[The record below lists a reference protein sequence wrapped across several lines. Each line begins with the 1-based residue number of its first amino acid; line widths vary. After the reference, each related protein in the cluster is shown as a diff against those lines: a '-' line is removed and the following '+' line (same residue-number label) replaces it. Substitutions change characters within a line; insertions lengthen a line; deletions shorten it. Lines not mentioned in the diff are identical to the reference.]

1 MRIST
6 LVLVGVTLGL
16 LVGLATTHSHA
27 QTSSITGPILGF
39 VPETSSSSVRPILGI
54 PDASLLGEPLG
65 FGSEVRM
72 VAISPKQDFGVA
84 VRKEDAQFVLIP
96 FRENLEM
103 IPIFGTATEDSLIA
117 ISPTGSAVAQLDS
130 DSRRVRFMTGSTE
143 FDVSMVPGRITQ
155 LGISDD
161 AAVALL
167 KSTAEDGD
175 SLWVVDASNAPR
187 QIALDRPG
195 AFAFFPKR
203 RDVAAIEESNKSV
216 VVIRNVDAD
225 ATRIPLFSAN
235 ETIATLSSVA
245 ALDDARQVVVADG
258 NIGIVAV
265 VDVETGMASYTSCS
279 CRPTGLFRL
288 KGTSIFRLE
297 DPSQEPI
304 WILDASSEPRTIV
317 IPPASKG
324 APR

>member
-103 IPIFGTATEDSLIA
+103 IPIFGTATEDSLIS

-130 DSRRVRFMTGSTE
+130 DSRRVRLMAGSAE

-245 ALDDARQVVVADG
+245 ALDDARQVVVADR
-258 NIGIVAV
+258 NTGIIAV

-304 WILDASSEPRTIV
+304 WILDASGEPRTIL

>member
-6 LVLVGVTLGL
+6 LVLVGVTLVL
-16 LVGLATTHSHA
+16 LVGLVAAHSHA
-27 QTSSITGPILGF
+27 QTSSITGPVLGF

-65 FGSEVRM
+65 FGSEIKM
-72 VAISPKQDFGVA
+72 VAISPKQDYGVA
-84 VRKEDAQFVLIP
+84 IRKEDAQFVFIP
-96 FRENLEM
+96 FRDNLEM
-103 IPIFGTATEDSLIA
+103 MPIFGTATADSLIA
-117 ISPTGSAVAQLDS
+117 ISPTGSAVAELNS
-130 DSRRVRFMTGSTE
+130 DSRRVRFMAGSAE

-155 LGISDD
+155 LAISDD

-167 KSTAEDGD
+167 RSTAEDGD
-175 SLWVVDASNAPR
+175 SLWVADASNAPR

-216 VVIRNVDAD
+216 VVIRNVDAE
-225 ATRIPLFSAN
+225 ATRIPLFAAN
-235 ETIATLSSVA
+235 ETIAAVSSIA
-245 ALDDARQVVVADG
+245 TSDDARRVFVADSDT
-258 NIGIVAV
+258 GIIAV
-265 VDVETGMASYTSCS
+265 VDTETGMASYVSCS

-288 KGTSIFRLE
+288 KGTSVFRLD
-297 DPSQEPI
+297 DPSQEAI
-304 WILDASSEPRTIV
+304 WILDATGEPRTIL